1 MSKKNF
7 QSGIDSVFTSTA
19 PAPLSTA
26 VAPEPASP
34 SSEEKERMITGNFKM
49 PVSLQKELKMLAIEK
64 ETTMMELIAIA
75 IREYIERNK

>member
-19 PAPLSTA
+19 PVSQSKETA
-26 VAPEPASP
+26 EPASN
-34 SSEEKERMITGNFKM
+34 SSDKERMITGNFKM